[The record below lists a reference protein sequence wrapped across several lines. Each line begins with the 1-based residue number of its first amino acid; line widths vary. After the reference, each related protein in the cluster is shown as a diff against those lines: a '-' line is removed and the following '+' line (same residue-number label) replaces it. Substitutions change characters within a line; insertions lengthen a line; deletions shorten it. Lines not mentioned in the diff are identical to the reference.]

1 MTIKKML
8 LFALFCFSTVA
19 LPQPTKEYS
28 IGMLIDVNVPELRPL
43 LIKMQE
49 EIRAVVGEDAVL
61 RFPDNGILTNEY
73 NLQRAEKNYQD
84 MLNSDIDIIL
94 AFGVLNNVVVSKQET
109 HRKPTILFGAVN
121 KDMVA
126 LDVERQVSG
135 IPNFTYLI
143 ASQSYQNDLNKL
155 KELSDFRRVGIAIE
169 KPFIEVL
176 PIKETFDRELAQLK
190 AGYKL
195 IPFTAVDDII
205 AGLND
210 IDALYLA
217 GGFFLSDEDIQELSR
232 NLIYRRLP
240 SMTAT
245 NIRDV
250 ENGLMASNQP
260 AENLDQF
267 VRRIAL
273 SVEAHING
281 TPLAELPI
289 YIDFDNILTMNF
301 NTAQQVGI
309 PIKYSLITNINFV
322 GEMKNAIAEKRYDLL
337 GVVNEL
343 LDKNISLAADK
354 KDVLLA
360 MQDLKSAKSNYLPNL
375 SASATVSHLDERV
388 ATFGNPEY
396 SASGVLSLQQTL
408 FSEAANAGISVLG
421 HIKKAQQETYNAN
434 ELDGILNAGNA
445 YFNALINKVNV
456 QIQGQNLELTKR
468 NLRIAEQN
476 FEAGQSGKS
485 DVLRFRS
492 QMAQNT
498 QTFVEAINR
507 LQQAFHSI
515 NQLLNNDI
523 LYEIDVV
530 DAALGEGV
538 FERYNYRRLAE
549 TLDNPVQH
557 RVFTEFLV
565 EEAVRNSPE
574 VAALEHNLAA
584 TERNIRSNGIL
595 RFLPTAVAQGSYN
608 YTFDQWGTGSLDP
621 DPQGIYSVGVSLS
634 IPIFQQNQF
643 NINRQIAVVQR
654 DQLLLNMDNVELAIA
669 ANINNAV
676 LNLVNQISNIE
687 LSRVSEETARESLE
701 LTQTAYSN
709 GAVTVVELIDAQN
722 NYLQAQLA
730 SSNAVYNFLLNALQL
745 ERFLGHYFFMKSDAE
760 NAAFQSRYDAF
771 LSNYDDRN

>member
-1 MTIKKML
+1 MKMIKLLLAVL
-8 LFALFCFSTVA
+8 LFLSTFAV
-19 LPQPTKEYS
+19 PQPAKEYS

-43 LIKMQE
+43 LVRMQE

-61 RFPDNGILTNEY
+61 RFPENSILTNEY
-73 NLQRAEKNYQD
+73 NLERAEKNYQD
-84 MLNSDIDIIL
+84 MLASDIDIIL
-94 AFGVLNNVVVSKQET
+94 AFGVLNNVVVSKQKT
-109 HRKPTILFGAVN
+109 HSKPTILFGAVN

-126 LDVERQVSG
+126 LDIERRASG

-143 ASQSYQNDLNKL
+143 ASQSYRNDLTRL
-155 KELSDFRRVGIAIE
+155 KELSDFRRVGIAVE
-169 KPFIEVL
+169 APFIEVL
-176 PIKETFDRELAQLK
+176 PIAETFDRELARLN

-195 IPFTAVDDII
+195 IPFTTIDEII

-240 SMTAT
+240 SMTST

-250 ENGLMASNQP
+250 ENGLMASSQP
-260 AENLDQF
+260 AGNLNQF
-267 VRRIAL
+267 IRRIAL
-273 SVEAHING
+273 SVEAYING
-281 TPLAELPI
+281 TPLSDLAI
-289 YIDFDNILTMNF
+289 YIDFDDILTMNF

-309 PIKYSLITNINFV
+309 PIKYSLITNTNFV
-322 GEMKNAIAEKRYDLL
+322 GEMRNAIAERRYDLL

-343 LDKNISLAADK
+343 LDKNISLAADR

-360 MQDLKSAKSNYLPNL
+360 SEDLKSAKSNYLPNL
-375 SASATVSHLDERV
+375 SASASASYLDERV

-396 SASGVLSLQQTL
+396 SASGALSLQQTL

-421 HIKKAQQETYNAN
+421 NLQKAQQENYNTS
-434 ELDGILNAGNA
+434 ELDGILNGGNA

-498 QTFVEAINR
+498 QTFVEALNG
-507 LQQAFHSI
+507 LQQAFLSL
-515 NQLLNNDI
+515 NQLLNNN
-523 LYEIDVV
+523 LNYEIDVV

-538 FERYNYRRLAE
+538 FEKYNYRQLAE
-549 TLDNPVQH
+549 TLDDPIQH
-557 RVFTEFLV
+557 RIFTEFLV
-565 EEAVRNSPE
+565 EEAIRNAPE
-574 VAALEHNLAA
+574 VRALDHNIAA
-584 TERNIRSNGIL
+584 TRRNIKSNGIL
-595 RFLPTAVAQGSYN
+595 RFLPTAVAQASYN

-621 DPQGIYSVGVSLS
+621 DPQGIYTAGVSLS

-643 NINRQIAVVQR
+643 NINRQIAIVQQ
-654 DQLLLNMDNVELAIA
+654 DQLLLNRENLELLIATNV
-669 ANINNAV
+669 NTTV
-676 LNLVNQISNIE
+676 LNLINQVSNIA
-687 LSRVSEETARESLE
+687 LSQVSEETARESLE

-745 ERFLGHYFFMKSDAE
+745 ERNLGHYFFLKSDAE
-760 NAAFQSRYDAF
+760 NAGFRSRYEAF
-771 LSNYDDRN
+771 LSSYPERN